1 MKRRT
6 VAAGAAV
13 GALALVAGAA
23 HVGAGTT
30 AAAQPCSAT
39 DALQVASAA
48 AAVVNAARQQ
58 ARLRELTPDTDVTRL
73 AQERAAD
80 AALRQ
85 SEPIL
90 RALSVRNHKVSA
102 DRAVEVVFAL
112 PEVLCPFDVAAV
124 VAPDPRVQMLVRGD
138 YTHLAVGASPDG
150 KGGLTLVLIARRV

>member
-13 GALALVAGAA
+13 GAVALVAGAA
-23 HVGAGTT
+23 HLGAGPT
-30 AAAQPCSAT
+30 AAALPCSPT
-39 DALQVASAA
+39 DALQVASTT
-48 AAVVNAARQQ
+48 AAVVNAARRQ

-85 SEPIL
+85 SEPLL

-102 DRAVEVVFAL
+102 DRAVEVVVPLA
-112 PEVLCPFDVAAV
+112 EVLCPFDVEAV
-124 VAPDPRVQMLVRGD
+124 VAPDPRVQLLVRGD
-138 YTHLAVGASPDG
+138 STHLAVGASPDG
-150 KGGLTLVLIARRV
+150 TGGLTLVLIARRV